1 MEHNFVKHENCHLTS
16 CAICEGGLGLCKV
29 CGCFEGQLATECPGF
44 DVGSEIGDLIWK
56 GVVDFVKGDWVFKHS
71 YKDWWTIK
79 IFAIALLFLITV
91 MSTPVDAGWGRKLE
105 QGWIEPINAVDYW
118 APYDAFGNN
127 PADFRAKTTAPLQ
140 LYTITFHNNSYNDS
154 IIYCLYHIDH
164 GFPIFRDI
172 MPAAG
177 ELAPGKSNYAKQ
189 KAGLYHVVWKRP
201 GSGLIV
207 KATESFKLNKNMDFY
222 YP

>member
-1 MEHNFVKHENCHLTS
+1 MTHNFEKHENCHLMS
-16 CAICEGGLGLCKV
+16 CPICDGGLGLCKV

-44 DVGSEIGDLIWK
+44 DIGSEIGDLIWK
-56 GVVDFVKGDWVFKHS
+56 GIVDFVKGNWVFKYS

-79 IFAIALLFLITV
+79 IFTVALLFLITV
-91 MSTPVDAGWGRKLE
+91 MPANV
-105 QGWIEPINAVDYW
+105 NANDLNLRVK
-118 APYDAFGNN
+118 N
-127 PADFRAKTTAPLQ
+127 PTK

-164 GFPIFRDI
+164 GFPILRDI

-189 KAGLYHVVWKRP
+189 KTGLYHVVWKRP
-201 GSGLIV
+201 DTGLVV
-207 KATESFKLNKNMDFY
+207 KSAESFKLNKNMDFY